1 MTTSFNSSR
10 NSHIRGMHDYKPMRR
25 KRKTVAE
32 RRQGADEAERRAWD
46 YFIPRLRAVSS
57 LKEALLLHA
66 EPVGHDSPGR
76 KFHSNF
82 GFFMHHFAA
91 PDGATLAELNEYLR
105 LLDVFEAEGALAAD
119 KKKELKSAF
128 ELAMTLKPRW

>member
-1 MTTSFNSSR
+1 
-10 NSHIRGMHDYKPMRR
+10 MRR

-32 RRQGADEAERRAWD
+32 RRQETDEAERRAWD
-46 YFIPRLRAVSS
+46 SFIPRLRAVSS

-76 KFHSNF
+76 KFYSNF
-82 GFFMHHFAA
+82 GFFMHYFAA
-91 PDGATLAELNEYLR
+91 PDGATLVELNEYLR

-119 KKKELKSAF
+119 KKKQLTSAF